1 MEYPKVNVIIVNYNG
16 KSDLE
21 VCLISV
27 LNQTY
32 PNYDITVVDNNSTDG
47 SVEYI
52 KNRFPKVKV
61 IENSK
66 NAGYGEGNNIGIKAT
81 KGDYVAILNYDV
93 EVDQNWISEL
103 IKALKI
109 DKSIQIATSKILM
122 YDDKEMI
129 NTCGNVIHY
138 TGLVFCRGIYK
149 NALEFNKKEPVAS
162 TSGCSFVISRKVFEE
177 LTGFDVAFGRFG
189 SAYSGS
195 LEDTDLAWRAQLRGY
210 RVIFV
215 PSSVVYHKYKLKF
228 NPKKYFYVECGRYL
242 FLLKNFS
249 CRTFVVLIPALLLTE
264 ILTWGY
270 AIIKGPKFMKAKIQ
284 AYLWLFK
291 NYREV
296 LIKRRENQ
304 RLRKIK
310 DSELFIRLTPDIL
323 FDQLIS
329 NSVSK
334 VCIEKIINLVFR
346 VHYSISYYLIKR

>member
-21 VCLISV
+21 VCLNSV

-32 PNYDITVVDNNSTDG
+32 PNYDITIVDNNSTDG
-47 SVEYI
+47 GVEYI
-52 KNRFPKVKV
+52 KSHFPQVKV
-61 IENSK
+61 IVNSE

-103 IKALKI
+103 IEALKI
-109 DKSIQIATSKILM
+109 DKSIQIATPKILM

-129 NTCGNVIHY
+129 NTCGNIIHY
-138 TGLVFCRGIYK
+138 SGLVFCRGIYK
-149 NALEFNKKEPVAS
+149 NALEFNRKELVAS

-177 LTGFDVAFGRFG
+177 LESFDVAFGSFG

-210 RVIFV
+210 RIIFV
-215 PSSVVYHKYKLKF
+215 PSSVVYHKYKLKL
-228 NPKKYFYVECGRYL
+228 NPKKYFYAECGRYRFL
-242 FLLKNFS
+242 FKNFS
-249 CRTFVVLIPALLLTE
+249 CRTLVVLIPALLLTE

-270 AIIKGPKFMKAKIQ
+270 AIIKGPKFMKVKIQ
-284 AYLWLFK
+284 TYLWSFK

-296 LIKRRENQ
+296 LIKRKENL

-310 DSELFIRLTPDIL
+310 DSELFTRLSPGIL
-323 FDQLIS
+323 FDQLIP

-334 VCIEKIINLVFR
+334 VCIEKVINFIFQVY
-346 VHYSISYYLIKR
+346 YSISCYLIKN